1 MQPNTE
7 PSEFENLHSMEIENP
22 QAPYKMLERDVS
34 LGNGKGNDLPSIELV
49 FKEKAIPTWRNQL
62 TIRAFVVS
70 IVLGTLF
77 TALAMKQSLL
87 NGLVN
92 PINMYAGIVGFS
104 CIKAWILIIDKCG
117 ILGPPFTR
125 QENTFIQATVLGITG
140 VTSSGGLT
148 SYIFGMSHTVAKQRN
163 PLIDDKLN
171 IKNPSVGWLLAF
183 YLTTSFVGLFFIMP
197 FRKVIIV
204 DYKWLF
210 PSGHSIGYLINSIQ
224 APLKTKFSRKQLTT
238 FGKFFSFS
246 FIWSG
251 VMWLFSGGDNCGFS
265 YFPLLG
271 FKASDAGFYW
281 DWAGTYVGVGMMCP
295 YSTTISVLIGAIFGY
310 TFMLPELSKKNGQW
324 YTEDAKTENF
334 RGYGAYKSLV
344 STSMI
349 LGDSVYHILK
359 LIIIGL
365 YRKLQDKD
373 TATTL
378 PVADSHSTAGS
389 SALEIEEQFRTQNF
403 LNDKFSTKYS
413 FAVCAA
419 LMLVSIIVLPIIFPQ
434 VKWYYV
440 VVMYILCP
448 LFAFSKIHA
457 QGATDMT
464 IVTANVGKI
473 ALFIFGS
480 WAGVS
485 RGGIIVALAA
495 NGVIG
500 NFVSSASDLIVDFK
514 TGYLTV
520 SSPKSILV
528 GKFTGIA
535 VGCVITPLIFRYF
548 QVTYPDLGI
557 NFSTYPVPFAGWT
570 RDIAAFALEGPS
582 VLPKYCLLFCY
593 CAFALGII
601 INIIRDVLPNK
612 WGRFVP
618 IPLIMAIPITVG
630 SFLSVDLFLGSLV
643 ALIWR
648 FKNKS
653 QADVFIPIV
662 GSALICGD
670 GLWTLLS
677 SVFFLINWKPPACV
691 RFLEN
696 QMEE

>member
-1 MQPNTE
+1 
-7 PSEFENLHSMEIENP
+7 
-22 QAPYKMLERDVS
+22 
-34 LGNGKGNDLPSIELV
+34 
-49 FKEKAIPTWRNQL
+49 
-62 TIRAFVVS
+62 
-70 IVLGTLF
+70 
-77 TALAMKQSLL
+77 
-87 NGLVN
+87 
-92 PINMYAGIVGFS
+92 MYAGIVGFS

-125 QENTFIQATVLGITG
+125 QENTLIQATVLGITG
-140 VTSSGGLT
+140 VTSSGGLA
-148 SYIFGMSHTVAKQRN
+148 SYIFGMSLATAKQRD
-163 PLIDDKLN
+163 PVIDDKLN

-183 YLTTSFVGLFFIMP
+183 YLTTSFV
-197 FRKVIIV
+197 IIV

-210 PSGHSIGYLINSIQ
+210 PSGQSIGYLINHPTSSQ
-224 APLKTKFSRKQLTT
+224 DQVRKET
-238 FGKFFSFS
+238 S
-246 FIWSG
+246 
-251 VMWLFSGGDNCGFS
+251 DNIC
-265 YFPLLG
+265 
-271 FKASDAGFYW
+271 FYW

-310 TFMLPELSKKNGQW
+310 TFMFPELQKKSGKW
-324 YTEDAKTENF
+324 YTNEVGRDSF
-334 RGYGAYKSLV
+334 HGYSAY
-344 STSMI
+344 
-349 LGDSVYHILK
+349 
-359 LIIIGL
+359 
-365 YRKLQDKD
+365 RDKD
-373 TATTL
+373 TTTAL
-378 PVADSHSTAGS
+378 PVADTHSTAGS
-389 SALEIEEQFRTQNF
+389 SALEIDEQFRTQNF
-403 LNDKFSTKYS
+403 LNDIISTKYS

-473 ALFIFGS
+473 AIFIFGS

-485 RGGIIVALAA
+485 RGGIVVALAA

-500 NFVSSASDLIVDFK
+500 NFVSSASDLMVDFK

-520 SSPKSILV
+520 SSPMSILI

-535 VGCVITPLIFRYF
+535 AGCIITPLIFRYF

-557 NFSTYPVPFAGWT
+557 NFSTYPVPFAGPT
-570 RDIAAFALEGPS
+570 RDVASFALEGPS

-601 INIIRDVLPNK
+601 INIIRDVLPKK
-612 WGRFVP
+612 WGTFVP
-618 IPLIMAIPITVG
+618 IPLIMAVPITIG
-630 SFLSVDLFLGSLV
+630 SYMAVDLCLGSLV

-662 GSALICGD
+662 GSGLICGD
-670 GLWTLLS
+670 GLWTLLV

-691 RFLEN
+691 RFLKT
-696 QMEE
+696 QPEE

>member
-7 PSEFENLHSMEIENP
+7 PSEFENHHSMEIENT
-22 QAPYKMLERDVS
+22 QAPYKRLERDVS
-34 LGNGKGNDLPSIELV
+34 QGNGKGNDLPSIELI

-70 IVLGTLF
+70 IVLG
-77 TALAMKQSLL
+77 
-87 NGLVN
+87 
-92 PINMYAGIVGFS
+92 FS

-117 ILGPPFTR
+117 ILGRPFTR
-125 QENTFIQATVLGITG
+125 QENTLIQATVLGITG
-140 VTSSGGLT
+140 VISSGGLA
-148 SYIFGMSHTVAKQRN
+148 SYIFGMSLTTAKQRD
-163 PLIDDKLN
+163 PVIDDKPN

-183 YLTTSFVGLFFIMP
+183 YLTTSLVGLFFIVP

-210 PSGHSIGYLINSIQ
+210 PSGQSIGYLINSIQ
-224 APLKTKFSRKQLTT
+224 APLKTKFARKQVTT

-251 VMWLFSGGDNCGFS
+251 VTWLFTGGSNCGFS
-265 YFPLLG
+265 FFPLLG

-295 YSTTISVLIGAIFGY
+295 YNTIISILLGAILGY
-310 TFMLPELSKKNGQW
+310 AYLLPEITKKNGEW
-324 YTEDAKTENF
+324 YTEDANVESF
-334 RGYGAYKSLV
+334 RGYGAYK
-344 STSMI
+344 
-349 LGDSVYHILK
+349 
-359 LIIIGL
+359 
-365 YRKLQDKD
+365 DKD
-373 TATTL
+373 TTIAL
-378 PVADSHSTAGS
+378 PVADQHSTAGS
-389 SALEIEEQFRTQNF
+389 SALEIDEQFRTQSF
-403 LNDKFSTKYS
+403 LDDKISTKYS

-419 LMLVSIIVLPIIFPQ
+419 LMLVSIIVVPIIFPQ

-457 QGATDMT
+457 QGTTDMT

-473 ALFIFGS
+473 AIFIFGS

-485 RGGIIVALAA
+485 RGGIVVALAA

-500 NFVSSASDLIVDFK
+500 NFVSSASDLMVDFK

-520 SSPKSILV
+520 SSPKSILI

-548 QVTYPDLGI
+548 QVTYPDLGV
-557 NFSTYPVPFAGWT
+557 NFSTYPVPFAGPT
-570 RDIAAFALEGPS
+570 RDIASFALEGPS

-601 INIIRDVLPNK
+601 INIIRDVLPKK
-612 WGRFVP
+612 WATFVP
-618 IPLIMAIPITVG
+618 IPLIMAVPITIG
-630 SFLSVDLFLGSLV
+630 SYMAVDFCLGSLV
-643 ALIWR
+643 SLIWR

-662 GSALICGD
+662 GSGLICGD
-670 GLWTLLS
+670 GLWTLLV
-677 SVFFLINWKPPACV
+677 SVFFLINWKAPACV
-691 RFLEN
+691 RFLKT
-696 QMEE
+696 QSEE

>member
-1 MQPNTE
+1 
-7 PSEFENLHSMEIENP
+7 
-22 QAPYKMLERDVS
+22 
-34 LGNGKGNDLPSIELV
+34 
-49 FKEKAIPTWRNQL
+49 
-62 TIRAFVVS
+62 
-70 IVLGTLF
+70 
-77 TALAMKQSLL
+77 MKQSFY
-87 NGLVN
+87 GFN

-125 QENTFIQATVLGITG
+125 QENTLIQATVLGITG
-140 VTSSGGLT
+140 VTSSGGLA
-148 SYIFGMSHTVAKQRN
+148 SYIFGMSLATAKQRD
-163 PLIDDKLN
+163 PVIDDKLN

-183 YLTTSFVGLFFIMP
+183 YLTTSFVGLFFIVP
-197 FRKVIIV
+197 FE
-204 DYKWLF
+204 
-210 PSGHSIGYLINSIQ
+210 
-224 APLKTKFSRKQLTT
+224 RKQVTT

-251 VMWLFSGGDNCGFS
+251 VMWARLLVGDNCGFS
-265 YFPLLG
+265 FFPLFG
-271 FKASDAGFYW
+271 FKATEAGFYW

-310 TFMLPELSKKNGQW
+310 TFMFPELQKKSGKW
-324 YTEDAKTENF
+324 YTNEVGRDSF
-334 RGYGAYKSLV
+334 HGYSAYRSLV
-344 STSMI
+344 STAMI
-349 LGDSVYHILK
+349 LGDSVYQILK

-373 TATTL
+373 TTTAL
-378 PVADSHSTAGS
+378 PVADTHSTAGS
-389 SALEIEEQFRTQNF
+389 SALEIDEQFRTQNF
-403 LNDKFSTKYS
+403 LNDIISTKYS

-473 ALFIFGS
+473 AIFIFGS

-485 RGGIIVALAA
+485 RGGIVVALAA

-500 NFVSSASDLIVDFK
+500 NFVSSASDLMVDFK

-520 SSPKSILV
+520 SSPMSILI

-535 VGCVITPLIFRYF
+535 AGCIITPLIFRYF

-557 NFSTYPVPFAGWT
+557 NFSTYPVPFAGPT
-570 RDIAAFALEGPS
+570 RDVASFALEGPS

-601 INIIRDVLPNK
+601 INIIRDVLPKK
-612 WGRFVP
+612 WGTFVP
-618 IPLIMAIPITVG
+618 IPLIMAVPITIG
-630 SFLSVDLFLGSLV
+630 SYMAVDLCLGSLV

-662 GSALICGD
+662 GSGLICGD
-670 GLWTLLS
+670 GLWTLLV

-691 RFLEN
+691 RFLKT
-696 QMEE
+696 QPEE

>member
-7 PSEFENLHSMEIENP
+7 SSEFENLHSMEIENP
-22 QAPYKMLERDVS
+22 QAPYKRLERDVS
-34 LGNGKGNDLPSIELV
+34 LGNGKGNDLPSIELI

-70 IVLGTLF
+70 IVL
-77 TALAMKQSLL
+77 
-87 NGLVN
+87 
-92 PINMYAGIVGFS
+92 GFS

-125 QENTFIQATVLGITG
+125 QENTLIQATVLGITG
-140 VTSSGGLT
+140 VTSSGGLA
-148 SYIFGMSHTVAKQRN
+148 SYIFGMSLATAKQRD
-163 PLIDDKLN
+163 PVIDDKLN

-183 YLTTSFVGLFFIMP
+183 YLTTSFVGLFFIVP

-210 PSGHSIGYLINSIQ
+210 PSGQSIGYLINSIQ
-224 APLKTKFSRKQLTT
+224 LPLKTKFARKQVTT

-251 VMWLFSGGDNCGFS
+251 VTWLFTGGRNCGFS
-265 YFPLLG
+265 FFPLLG

-295 YSTTISVLIGAIFGY
+295 YNTIISVLLGAILGY
-310 TFMLPELSKKNGQW
+310 TYLLPEITKKNGEW
-324 YTEDAKTENF
+324 YTEDAKSESF
-334 RGYGAYKSLV
+334 HGYGAYK
-344 STSMI
+344 
-349 LGDSVYHILK
+349 
-359 LIIIGL
+359 
-365 YRKLQDKD
+365 DKD
-373 TATTL
+373 TTTAL
-378 PVADSHSTAGS
+378 PVADTHSTAGS
-389 SALEIEEQFRTQNF
+389 SALEIDEQFRTQNF
-403 LNDKFSTKYS
+403 LNDIISTKYS

-473 ALFIFGS
+473 AIFIFGS

-485 RGGIIVALAA
+485 RGGIVVALAA

-500 NFVSSASDLIVDFK
+500 NFVSSASDLMVDFK

-520 SSPKSILV
+520 SSPMSILI

-535 VGCVITPLIFRYF
+535 AGCIITPLIFRYF

-557 NFSTYPVPFAGWT
+557 NFSTYPVPFAGPT
-570 RDIAAFALEGPS
+570 RDVASFALEGPS

-601 INIIRDVLPNK
+601 INIIRDVLPKK
-612 WGRFVP
+612 WGTFVP
-618 IPLIMAIPITVG
+618 IPLIMAVPITIG
-630 SFLSVDLFLGSLV
+630 SYMAVDLCLGSLV

-662 GSALICGD
+662 GSGLICGD
-670 GLWTLLS
+670 GLWTLLV

-691 RFLEN
+691 RFLKT
-696 QMEE
+696 QPEE